1 MTTTCLVRTTDLMT
15 EVRVLEALRADGL
28 DARSVPEE
36 AWPGLTT
43 TEGSAAKDV
52 LAVVDLTAP
61 DALAAVAAAVEAGI
75 PVIAFGPH
83 VDGASFDA
91 ARAAGALAVHPR
103 GRFVQ
108 QAAALV
114 RQALDKD
121 PAPQR
126 QDSRAST

>member
-1 MTTTCLVRTTDLMT
+1 MT
-15 EVRVLEALRADGL
+15 EVRVIEALRADGL
-28 DARSVPEE
+28 DARAVTERE
-36 AWPGLTT
+36 WPTLVKA
-43 TEGSAAKDV
+43 EGSDAGDV
-52 LAVVDLTAP
+52 MAVVDLTAT
-61 DALAAVAAAVEAGI
+61 DAQAAITTAVAAGV

-91 ARAAGALAVHPR
+91 ARTAGALAVYPR

-114 RQALDKD
+114 RAAVDES
-121 PAPQR
+121 ATPQR